1 MVNGYMVKLLIDG
14 FFKPKYDISMPE
26 KKYLQLSDIGSYT
39 VAFNLSNYVWDIVI
53 KWDFFAK
60 DILGK
65 QFARSVDSISANI
78 AEGFGRYTK
87 REKIQF
93 YRYSFGSVKES
104 QDWIEKAKYRNLLT
118 QEQYEHILFVL
129 NALPRELNSLIKY
142 TNEKLTM

>member
-1 MVNGYMVKLLIDG
+1 M
-14 FFKPKYDISMPE
+14 SE
-26 KKYLQLSDIGSYT
+26 KTYLQLSDIGSYT

-53 KWDFFAK
+53 KWDHFAK
-60 DILGK
+60 DVFGK

-104 QDWIEKAKYRNLLT
+104 QDWNEKANHRNLLSK
-118 QEQYEHILFVL
+118 EQYEYICSVL
-129 NALPRELNSLIKY
+129 NSLPRELNSLIKY
-142 TNEKLTM
+142 TNDKLAI